1 MSVSL
6 WRGVMVMWKVERV
19 WRGVTAVSTLRD
31 DLTFIVSLR
40 KYDIFS

>member
-1 MSVSL
+1 
-6 WRGVMVMWKVERV
+6 MWKVERM

-31 DLTFIVSLR
+31 DLTFIVSVSLR